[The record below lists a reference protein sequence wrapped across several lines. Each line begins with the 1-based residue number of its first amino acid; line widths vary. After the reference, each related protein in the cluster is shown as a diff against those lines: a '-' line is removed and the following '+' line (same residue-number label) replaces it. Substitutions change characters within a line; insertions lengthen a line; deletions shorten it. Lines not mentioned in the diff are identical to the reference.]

1 MISSTNQHRM
11 ASQLNIYNL
20 SQGLCPS
27 YAPNW
32 RKGGRRGQ
40 FGYPLGQ
47 VDWVALYALFC
58 NITKNTM
65 KKFLLPS
72 FLTALLFSLTV
83 FAAPLSD
90 INGNQNQTAIKY
102 LNDHNVI
109 SGYPDGT
116 FQPNKTVNR
125 AELLKI
131 LVGGKGIIP
140 TIEEYNNCFPD
151 VTTEWFAPFVCYAKA
166 QEWVGG
172 YPDGTFRPAK
182 EVSKVEAIK
191 MLVNSQGYSLE
202 EQVSESMFDDTDS
215 SAWYAPFIKVA
226 KDKGLLE
233 FDAGNYGVTDSMDRA
248 EISENIYRAM
258 IIAEEN
264 LDKFTAPIVYVVTK
278 VIDGDTIEIN
288 NSLKLRFIGV
298 DTPETVD
305 PTKSVQCFGAE
316 ASNIAKE
323 KLLNQ
328 TVTLES
334 DETQGDKDKYDRL
347 LRYVILGDGTNFNK
361 WLIENGYGHEYT
373 YNKAYKYQKEF
384 KTAEKEA
391 MDSSL
396 GLWADNVCS
405 EENNIIIDN
414 EQPVN
419 EEPTTGYICSS
430 NTYNCTDFSN
440 QSDAQKVYDY
450 CNAQIGIDIHKLDGD
465 NNGLACESL

>member
-1 MISSTNQHRM
+1 MRKIKISVLAIIAISLMMPFIAN
-11 ASQLNIYNL
+11 A
-20 SQGLCPS
+20 
-27 YAPNW
+27 
-32 RKGGRRGQ
+32 
-40 FGYPLGQ
+40 
-47 VDWVALYALFC
+47 
-58 NITKNTM
+58 
-65 KKFLLPS
+65 
-72 FLTALLFSLTV
+72 TA
-83 FAAPLSD
+83 LSD
-90 INGNQNQTAIKY
+90 IAGNKNQTAIEY
-102 LNDHNVI
+102 LNEHNVI

-116 FQPNKTVNR
+116 FQPDKIINR
-125 AELLKI
+125 AELLKV
-131 LVGGKGIIP
+131 LVGGKGITP
-140 TIEEYNNCFPD
+140 TVQEYNNCFPD

-172 YPDGTFRPAK
+172 YPDGTFKPSK
-182 EVSKVEAIK
+182 EVNKVEAIK
-191 MLVNSQGYSLE
+191 MLVNSQGYKVE
-202 EQVSESMFDDTDS
+202 EQVSETMFDDADS
-215 SAWYAPFIKVA
+215 SAWYAPFIKAA

-233 FDAGNYGVTDSMDRA
+233 VDNGNYGVTDSMDRA

-258 IIAEEN
+258 IIVEKN
-264 LDKFTAPIVYVVTK
+264 LDKFTAPVVYVVTE
-278 VIDGDTIEIN
+278 VVDGDTIEIN
-288 NSLKLRFIGV
+288 NSFKIRFIGV

-305 PTKSVQCFGAE
+305 PTKPVQCFGTE

-373 YNKAYKYQKEF
+373 YKKAYKYQKEF
-384 KTAEKEA
+384 KTSEKQA
-391 MDSSL
+391 MDSNV

-405 EENNIIIDN
+405 EENNIIIDD
-414 EQPVN
+414 EQTVN

-440 QSDAQKVYDY
+440 KSDAQKVYDY
-450 CNAQIGIDIHKLDGD
+450 CKAQVGTDIHKLDGD